1 MATTTEQQQRAV
13 RALSSVGAA
22 LRDLPQ
28 VAAEWESLDEGEQMS
43 WAIQWS
49 NEMAKLE
56 RLSRH
61 AAEGSLAADQH
72 ERYRQL
78 VESADSL
85 APVIRRLKLYRPRAA
100 AGA

>member
-13 RALSSVGAA
+13 RALGSVGAA
-22 LRDLPQ
+22 LRDLPR
-28 VAAEWESLDEGEQMS
+28 VAAEWETLDDGEQMS

-56 RLSRH
+56 RLSRS
-61 AAEGSLAADQH
+61 AAEGSLVADQD

-78 VESADSL
+78 VESANSL
-85 APVIRRLKLYRPRAA
+85 APVIRRLKLYRPRLPASV
-100 AGA
+100 